1 MKETTFSSYSP
12 SKKNNPLGLQ
22 PSAFFFSF
30 FISKLSH
37 DDSIDIFLPLWA
49 QQKNHGT
56 MWSTC
61 LPNDEGGRGETPPPR
76 PFLPQTLIKST
87 NRSIVVAQSALLSC
101 QWKRRG
107 HRDEWHTGWSHH
119 LDNHV
124 GTLHQDSI
132 ISLNLL
138 RLDKRGM
145 DSDQL
150 KRPLDFKTS

>member
-1 MKETTFSSYSP
+1 MFASETSKSALLGMTIKRSQLAHIAETLPLKQHCLALFLNCILSPFFKLSSEKQQCHERNNFFFLFSF
-12 SKKNNPLGLQ
+12 KKKQSFRPPTLC
-22 PSAFFFSF
+22 FFFSF

-101 QWKRRG
+101 Q
-107 HRDEWHTGWSHH
+107 
-119 LDNHV
+119 
-124 GTLHQDSI
+124 
-132 ISLNLL
+132 
-138 RLDKRGM
+138 
-145 DSDQL
+145 
-150 KRPLDFKTS
+150 